1 MVELGD
7 SVRLL
12 QAKLAES
19 EAARAGLV
27 TARAGLQQDA
37 RLKEIALGI
46 DRGRCMGARGGFPAN
61 LQCGAAGRCKHRYR
75 LGSSGVKKA
84 PWPWVA

>member
-1 MVELGD
+1 M
-7 SVRLL
+7 RLL
-12 QAKLAES
+12 QAKLVES
-19 EAARAGLV
+19 SAARAGLV

-61 LQCGAAGRCKHRYR
+61 LQCGAAGRCKHR
-75 LGSSGVKKA
+75 
-84 PWPWVA
+84 